1 VPVCKTLRFT
11 AAFFYSAS
19 GLGGRT
25 LSFKL
30 AIIFDQA
37 GVVMRYLVR
46 LLELVLL
53 VLLVAVTVQ
62 NSAIVEFKLFFGQSW
77 NAPLILLLLVFF
89 VAGVLIAMLATFT
102 YSLRVRRELS
112 QLKKELRSRQA
123 SSRVTKDPSDAL
135 AD

>member
-1 VPVCKTLRFT
+1 
-11 AAFFYSAS
+11 
-19 GLGGRT
+19 
-25 LSFKL
+25 
-30 AIIFDQA
+30 
-37 GVVMRYLVR
+37 MRYLVR

-89 VAGVLIAMLATFT
+89 VAGVLTAMLATFT